1 MIKKIISYIKMFF
14 AERKHRKDMKKRL
27 EEIEKNDPFIYK

>member
-1 MIKKIISYIKMFF
+1 MIRKIINRIKMFF
-14 AERKHRKDMKKRL
+14 AERKHKKEMKKKI